1 MRNGACV
8 DSASAGEGIMAPKRL
23 TKSGL
28 IAIAPIFCRA
38 VLGLGCVIVAA
49 VVVAIFATSLAM
61 ADPAVSQNVP
71 LPVPAPLPKTGTPP
85 AAAAA
90 KPANDKPA
98 TDKAANDKAANDKAA
113 SDKAASDKAATETR
127 QTPGLFPFSALFGN
141 KSSTAPAAP
150 EPPSPFDAKQRA
162 LLDRISN
169 YLSSVQTMVGKF
181 VQVGPDGGRTEGM
194 FYLQKPGRVRFQY
207 NPPSPIDIISDGSSV
222 VVRDRKLATQ
232 DLYPLSQTPLRY
244 LLAERI
250 DLLRDTDVVS
260 VSADDSFATVV
271 IEQKQILIGTDRL
284 MIMFDAKDLTLKQW
298 TVTDPQGFDTTVA
311 VYNLDSTKKPDP
323 NLFVINYQREQTG
336 VQ

>member
-1 MRNGACV
+1 MVSRRP
-8 DSASAGEGIMAPKRL
+8 AS
-23 TKSGL
+23 SGL
-28 IAIAPIFCRA
+28 IAIAPILCRVMIGFCCGA
-38 VLGLGCVIVAA
+38 IVAIA
-49 VVVAIFATSLAM
+49 VATFGVFSAS
-61 ADPAVSQNVP
+61 ADPVVSENVP
-71 LPVPAPLPKTGTPP
+71 LPVPAPLPKTGTAPAP

-90 KPANDKPA
+90 KPA
-98 TDKAANDKAANDKAA
+98 T
-113 SDKAASDKAATETR
+113 DKAATER
-127 QTPGLFPFSALFGN
+127 PSLFPFSALFGN
-141 KSSTAPAAP
+141 KSSSATPAPSAP

-169 YLSSVQTMVGKF
+169 YLSSAQTMMGKF
-181 VQVGPDGGRTEGM
+181 VQVGPDGGRTEGT
-194 FYLQKPGRVRFQY
+194 FYMQKPGRVRFQY

-250 DLLRDTDVVS
+250 NLLRDTDVVS

-271 IEQKQILIGTDRL
+271 IEQKQLFVGTDRL

>member
-1 MRNGACV
+1 
-8 DSASAGEGIMAPKRL
+8 MAPKRL
-23 TKSGL
+23 ARSGP
-28 IAIAPIFCRA
+28 IAVAPNLCRA
-38 VLGLGCVIVAA
+38 VIGLCCGTIVAVA
-49 VVVAIFATSLAM
+49 VGTLGAPSAS
-61 ADPAVSQNVP
+61 ADPAVSENIP
-71 LPVPAPLPKTGTPP
+71 LPVPAPLPKTGTASPP

-90 KPANDKPA
+90 KPATDKP
-98 TDKAANDKAANDKAA
+98 A
-113 SDKAASDKAATETR
+113 SDKAASDKPATETR
-127 QTPGLFPFSALFGN
+127 PSLFPFSALFGN
-141 KSSTAPAAP
+141 KSSTPAPSAP

-181 VQVGPDGGRTEGM
+181 VQVGPDGGRTEGT
-194 FYLQKPGRVRFQY
+194 FYMQKPGRVRFAY
-207 NPPSPIDIISDGSSV
+207 NPPSPIDIVSDGSSV

-244 LLAERI
+244 LLADRI

-271 IEQKQILIGTDRL
+271 IEQKQLFVGTDRL

>member
-1 MRNGACV
+1 
-8 DSASAGEGIMAPKRL
+8 MAPKRP
-23 TKSGL
+23 TRPGL
-28 IAIAPIFCRA
+28 IAVAPIRCRA
-38 VLGLGCVIVAA
+38 VIGLCCTIVAA
-49 VVVAIFATSLAM
+49 IVVAIPVASSAS
-61 ADPAVSQNVP
+61 ADPVGSGNVP
-71 LPVPAPLPKTGTPP
+71 LPVPAPLPKTGTAPP
-85 AAAAA
+85 PAAA
-90 KPANDKPA
+90 KPA
-98 TDKAANDKAANDKAA
+98 T
-113 SDKAASDKAATETR
+113 DKAATETR
-127 QTPGLFPFSALFGN
+127 QPPSLFPFSALFGN
-141 KSSTAPAAP
+141 KSSSATPATSAPSAP

-181 VQVGPDGGRTEGM
+181 VQVGPDGGRTEGT
-194 FYLQKPGRVRFQY
+194 FYMQKPGRVRFEY
-207 NPPSPIDIISDGSSV
+207 NPPSPIDIIADGSSV

-250 DLLRDTDVVS
+250 SLLRDTDVVS

-271 IEQKQILIGTDRL
+271 IEQKQLFVGTDRL

>member
-1 MRNGACV
+1 
-8 DSASAGEGIMAPKRL
+8 MAPKRL
-23 TKSGL
+23 ARSGP
-28 IAIAPIFCRA
+28 IAVAPNLCRA
-38 VLGLGCVIVAA
+38 VIGLCCGTIVAVA
-49 VVVAIFATSLAM
+49 VGTLGAPSAS
-61 ADPAVSQNVP
+61 ADPAVSENIP
-71 LPVPAPLPKTGTPP
+71 LPVPAPLPKTGTASPP

-90 KPANDKPA
+90 KPATDKP
-98 TDKAANDKAANDKAA
+98 A
-113 SDKAASDKAATETR
+113 SDKAASDKPATETR
-127 QTPGLFPFSALFGN
+127 PSLFPFSALFGN
-141 KSSTAPAAP
+141 KSSTPAPSAP

-181 VQVGPDGGRTEGM
+181 VQVGPDGGRTEGT
-194 FYLQKPGRVRFQY
+194 FYMQKPGRVRFAY
-207 NPPSPIDIISDGSSV
+207 NPPSPIDIVSDGSSV

-244 LLAERI
+244 LLADRI

-271 IEQKQILIGTDRL
+271 IEQKQLFVGTDRL

-311 VYNLDSTKKPDP
+311 VYNLDSSKKPDP

>member
-1 MRNGACV
+1 
-8 DSASAGEGIMAPKRL
+8 MAPKRP
-23 TKSGL
+23 TRSGL
-28 IAIAPIFCRA
+28 IAVVPIPCRA
-38 VLGLGCVIVAA
+38 VIGLCCIIVAA
-49 VVVAIFATSLAM
+49 IFVAIPVASSAS
-61 ADPAVSQNVP
+61 ADPVGSGNVP
-71 LPVPAPLPKTGTPP
+71 LPVPAPLPKTGTAPPP
-85 AAAAA
+85 AAA
-90 KPANDKPA
+90 KPA
-98 TDKAANDKAANDKAA
+98 TDKAAT
-113 SDKAASDKAATETR
+113 DKAATETR
-127 QTPGLFPFSALFGN
+127 QTPSLFPFSALFGN
-141 KSSTAPAAP
+141 KSSSATSATSAPSAP

-181 VQVGPDGGRTEGM
+181 VQVGPDGGRTEGT
-194 FYLQKPGRVRFQY
+194 FYMQKPGRVRFEY
-207 NPPSPIDIISDGSSV
+207 NPPSPIDIIADGSSV

-250 DLLRDTDVVS
+250 SLLRDTDVVS

-271 IEQKQILIGTDRL
+271 IEQKQLFVGTDRL

>member
-1 MRNGACV
+1 M
-8 DSASAGEGIMAPKRL
+8 MAPKRR
-23 TKSGL
+23 TRSGL
-28 IAIAPIFCRA
+28 IAIAPLLRR
-38 VLGLGCVIVAA
+38 AA
-49 VVVAIFATSLAM
+49 VVLCCSFVAFAAAMAIPIFAATAAS
-61 ADPAVSQNVP
+61 ADPAVSENVP
-71 LPVPAPLPKTGTPP
+71 LPVPAPLPKTGSAPPP

-90 KPANDKPA
+90 KSATDKPANDKPA
-98 TDKAANDKAANDKAA
+98 ADKSATDKAATDKAAADKGAT
-113 SDKAASDKAATETR
+113 DKAAT
-127 QTPGLFPFSALFGN
+127 PSLFPFSALFGN
-141 KSSTAPAAP
+141 KSSTPSAEA
-150 EPPSPFDAKQRA
+150 PSPFDAKQRA
-162 LLDRISN
+162 LLERISS

-181 VQVGPDGGRTEGM
+181 VQVGPDGGRTEGT
-194 FYLQKPGRVRFQY
+194 FYMQKPGRVRFEY

-271 IEQKQILIGTDRL
+271 IEQKQLLVGTNRL

>member
-1 MRNGACV
+1 
-8 DSASAGEGIMAPKRL
+8 
-23 TKSGL
+23 
-28 IAIAPIFCRA
+28 
-38 VLGLGCVIVAA
+38 
-49 VVVAIFATSLAM
+49 
-61 ADPAVSQNVP
+61 VP
-71 LPVPAPLPKTGTPP
+71 LPVPAPLPKTGTAPPP
-85 AAAAA
+85 AAA
-90 KPANDKPA
+90 KPA
-98 TDKAANDKAANDKAA
+98 TDKAAT
-113 SDKAASDKAATETR
+113 DKAATETR
-127 QTPGLFPFSALFGN
+127 QTPSLFPFSALFGN
-141 KSSTAPAAP
+141 KSSSATPATSAPSAS

-181 VQVGPDGGRTEGM
+181 VQVGPDGGRTEGT
-194 FYLQKPGRVRFQY
+194 FYMQKPGRVRFEY
-207 NPPSPIDIISDGSSV
+207 NPPSPIDIIADGSSV

-250 DLLRDTDVVS
+250 SLLRDTDVVS

-271 IEQKQILIGTDRL
+271 IEQKQLFVGTDRL